1 MKNRR
6 DLLLGLA
13 AAGMIGTAGCAETSV
28 SENIQDLGADDG
40 PEAVVED
47 YVRATAEGDV
57 DTQEELLHE
66 NAEISPE
73 SDSLGEELTIHE
85 IQEVTVEERIEQEGF
100 EDEEFIQQATEEV
113 ETLIEETIEE
123 VEADNYVI
131 VYYQIETTEMD
142 ENERFLLL
150 VDVGD
155 DDWKILEEI

>member
-6 DLLLGLA
+6 DLLVGLA
-13 AAGMIGTAGCAETSV
+13 AAGMIGTAGCTETSV
-28 SENIQDLGADDG
+28 SETIQNLGADDG

-66 NAEISPE
+66 DSEKSPE
-73 SDSLGEELTIHE
+73 SDSLGELTIHE
-85 IQEVTVEERIEQEGF
+85 IHEATVEERIEQEGF
-100 EDEEFIQQATEEV
+100 EDEEFIEQAAEEV
-113 ETLIEETIEE
+113 EAIIQETVEE
-123 VEADNYVI
+123 VEADNYVL
-131 VYYQIETTEMD
+131 VFYQIETAEID
-142 ENERFLLL
+142 EDERFLLL